1 VSRTVAG
8 LDRLVAL
15 VLGLALIAGGLGAI
29 AWQAGTV
36 SWTQRNR
43 IAPGT
48 ENAAGQG
55 WWPWA
60 TGAGGVLLILLGLWW
75 LFAHVPRRRLGEIRL
90 PGSGAAGI
98 LRANTNAVA
107 AAAADSLAAAG
118 GVRSATGRAF
128 TDRGRPTI
136 ALTATLDPMAD
147 LGLAREAAQQARDEI
162 AQALDGAELATRIH
176 LHVAKN

>member
-1 VSRTVAG
+1 MSRTVAG
-8 LDRLVAL
+8 LDRLAALLLGL
-15 VLGLALIAGGLGAI
+15 VLIGVGLGAI
-29 AWQAGTV
+29 AWQTGTL
-36 SWTQRNR
+36 SWTQRGR

-48 ENAAGQG
+48 ETATGQV

-60 TGAGGVLLILLGLWW
+60 TGAVGVLLILLGLWW
-75 LFAHVPRRRLGEIRL
+75 LVAHVPRRRLGEIRL

-107 AAAADSLAAAG
+107 AAAADSLAAAA

-147 LGLAREAAQQARDEI
+147 LGVAREVAQQVRGEI
-162 AQALDGAELATRIH
+162 AQALDGAALATRIH
-176 LHVAKN
+176 LHIAKN